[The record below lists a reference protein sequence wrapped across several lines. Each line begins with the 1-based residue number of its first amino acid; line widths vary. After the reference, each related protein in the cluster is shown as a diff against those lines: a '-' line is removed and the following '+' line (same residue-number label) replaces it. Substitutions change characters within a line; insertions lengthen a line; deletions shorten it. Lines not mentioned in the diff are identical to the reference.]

1 MKWWHIAG
9 AAAAVW
15 VSYKVGCRMGAA
27 RAVRACGCA
36 GMTPAKP
43 GAVVAP
49 AAVAAVVAPVEV
61 MREPSP
67 DALRAVGI

>member
-15 VSYKVGCRMGAA
+15 VSYRVGCRMGAA
-27 RAVRACGCA
+27 RAVAACGCA
-36 GMTPAKP
+36 GMTPLKP

-49 AAVAAVVAPVEV
+49 GLAAVTASVEA